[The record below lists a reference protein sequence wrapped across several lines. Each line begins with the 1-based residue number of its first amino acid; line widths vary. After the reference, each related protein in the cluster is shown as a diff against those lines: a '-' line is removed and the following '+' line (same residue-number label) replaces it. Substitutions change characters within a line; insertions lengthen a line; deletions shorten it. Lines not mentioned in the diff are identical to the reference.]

1 MEQQELNAATIERE
15 LSWLQSV
22 IDFRFN
28 DYFGKPTEFSSFL
41 DLVPPVLAGDPSIY
55 ADLIK
60 KEDFGAKERLIIILA
75 LTPHIRPQLLDPFFV
90 KNADFNRGFT
100 EFGGLKGDNH
110 GGFLPTGE
118 TAAFL
123 FAGLDI
129 TGRMEVIRLF
139 NNDHP
144 FFIKKILSLD
154 ITKENE
160 PFFSG
165 GLSLNT
171 DYTDLLTLG
180 ETKKPTFSS
189 KFPAV
194 LVNTKMTWDDLVLD
208 KAAKKSV
215 DHMLTWINHSHI
227 IMDEWQMK
235 KKIKPGYRA
244 LFYGPPG
251 TGKTLTA
258 SLLGK
263 ETGKDVYKID
273 ISMISSKW
281 VGETEKN
288 LARIFDAAESKDWIL
303 FFDEADSIFGKRTSS
318 GSSQEKH
325 SNQEVSY
332 LLQRTEEYPGIVILA
347 SNLKGNI
354 DDAFIRRFQSM
365 VYFKMPNPEERLA
378 LWEKAFDGQLK
389 AEEDV
394 DLKEIAKD
402 YEIAGGAIINVL
414 KFCSIRVVQ
423 YHKTK
428 VSKIDLIDGIKTEM
442 KKEGKVG

>member
-1 MEQQELNAATIERE
+1 MEAQELNALTIEKE

-28 DYFGKPTEFSSFL
+28 DYFGKEKSHDSFSQISPPIL
-41 DLVPPVLAGDPSIY
+41 DGDKSIY
-55 ADLIK
+55 SAVIK
-60 KEDFGAKERLIIILA
+60 EYKLDVKERLILILA
-75 LTPHIRPQLLDPFFV
+75 LAPHVRPQMLDSFFV

-100 EFGGLKGDNH
+100 EFGGIKGDNH
-110 GGFLPTGE
+110 GGFIPTGE

-129 TGRMEVIRLF
+129 NERIKIIKSF
-139 NNDHP
+139 NNDHA
-144 FFIKKILSLD
+144 FVSNKILSLD
-154 ITKENE
+154 LSKDNE
-160 PFFSG
+160 PFLSG
-165 GLSLNT
+165 ALVLNT
-171 DYTDLLTLG
+171 DYIDLLTLG
-180 ETKKPTFSS
+180 ETKKPIFSS
-189 KFPAV
+189 KFPAT
-194 LVNTKMTWDDLVLD
+194 LVKTKMNWADLVLD
-208 KAAKKSV
+208 RVARKSV
-215 DHMLTWINHSHI
+215 DHMLTWINKSHI
-227 IMDEWQMK
+227 IMDEWQLN

-303 FFDEADSIFGKRTSS
+303 FFDEADSIFGKRTSN

-354 DDAFIRRFQSM
+354 DEAFIRRFQSM
-365 VYFKMPNPEERLA
+365 IYFKTPSPEERLT
-378 LWEKAFDGQLK
+378 LWTKAFDGELK
-389 AEEDV
+389 LEDDV
-394 DLKEIAKD
+394 DLKEISKE

-414 KFCSIRVVQ
+414 KFCSIRALQ
-423 YHKTK
+423 LHKTT
-428 VSKIDLIDGIKTEM
+428 VSQADLVEGIKIEM